1 MDELS
6 GRTGFEVQATEGIHP
21 EAVWLSLR
29 SAGGLCIEAARRGGG
44 VSCRRAPSVGLHP
57 VTCEGLERE
66 DSPRPRHRGSHRR
79 TTAMPL
85 RRRC

>member
-1 MDELS
+1 MSDTDMDELS

-44 VSCRRAPSVGLHP
+44 GVLPPRALCWLTPGYLQGPRARGLAP
-57 VTCEGLERE
+57 
-66 DSPRPRHRGSHRR
+66 PP
-79 TTAMPL
+79 P
-85 RRRC
+85 